1 MQFERAVET
10 VIVSFR
16 NAGQKSFKL
25 RDEKLLNA
33 FVFIGFDK
41 NKPLAGRTASGLT
54 WSGRAARSGHEVRL
68 AATQALSTLDPL
80 EREVVDARF
89 GLEGHP
95 IRSMKQLRT
104 DLGVDRADLRSALGS
119 GLAKLRT
126 TLQ

>member
-1 MQFERAVET
+1 MSSFWQTEDGWPYADVEGEQADPDAET
-10 VIVSFR
+10 
-16 NAGQKSFKL
+16 
-25 RDEKLLNA
+25 DEDLL
-33 FVFIGFDK
+33 
-41 NKPLAGRTASGLT
+41 S
-54 WSGRAARSGHEVRL
+54 VRL
-68 AATQALSTLDPL
+68 AATQALSTLEPL

-95 IRSMKQLRT
+95 IRSMKQLKS

>member
-1 MQFERAVET
+1 MSSFWQTEDGWPYADVEGEQADPDAET
-10 VIVSFR
+10 
-16 NAGQKSFKL
+16 
-25 RDEKLLNA
+25 DEDLL
-33 FVFIGFDK
+33 
-41 NKPLAGRTASGLT
+41 S
-54 WSGRAARSGHEVRL
+54 VRL